1 MLYEVSFTQ
10 SGGEKQVVLV
20 RAASLD
26 DAKFILG
33 LKVEDHDEYVKTASA
48 KIHVE
53 ESFNLS
59 PFLPYPK
66 GGMR

>member
-1 MLYEVSFTQ
+1 MTYEVSFTQ
-10 SGGEKQVVLV
+10 GGEKRVTLV

-26 DAKFILG
+26 DARFILG
-33 LKVEDHDEYVKTASA
+33 LKVMDHDEYAKTASV

>member
-1 MLYEVSFTQ
+1 MTYEVSFTQ
-10 SGGEKQVVLV
+10 SGKKQVVLV

-26 DAKFILG
+26 DAKFVLG
-33 LKVEDHDEYVKTASA
+33 LKVRDHDEYVKTASV
-48 KIHVE
+48 KLYVE

>member
-1 MLYEVSFTQ
+1 MTYEVSFTQ
-10 SGGEKQVVLV
+10 KGEKRSVLV

-26 DAKFILG
+26 DARFIIG
-33 LKVEDHDEYVKTASA
+33 LKVRDHSEYVKTAS
-48 KIHVE
+48 VE
-53 ESFNLS
+53 LYVEKSFNLS

>member
-1 MLYEVSFTQ
+1 MTYEVSFTQ
-10 SGGEKQVVLV
+10 KGEKRVALV

-26 DAKFILG
+26 DARFILG
-33 LKVEDHDEYVKTASA
+33 LEVRDHDEYTKTASVRL
-48 KIHVE
+48 HVE